1 MTLNQKIEEFEALTI
16 YISTLYS
23 RKAHDYGDS
32 FGNQW
37 QKFGILSA
45 VIRMSDKLNRVKTLM
60 QDERQVDDESMR
72 DTLLDL
78 ASYAIMSVIELE
90 NDQADGDK
98 DINVPGKESGEWVHA
113 EANGDEDRFWCSVCR
128 DRGGTWPGPPPF
140 EYCPHCGA
148 KMKRRTPDDDQW
160 LEKEKTE
167 DN

>member
-1 MTLNQKIEEFEALTI
+1 MTLEEKRERFNDLSA
-16 YISTLYS
+16 YISALYS
-23 RKAHDYGDS
+23 RKSHDYGDS

-37 QKFGILSA
+37 KEFGILSA

-60 QDERQVDDESMR
+60 REERQVNDESMK

-90 NDQADGDK
+90 NDQENEARADG
-98 DINVPGKESGEWVHA
+98 GQKECVSAPKTGEWVHA
-113 EANGDEDRFWCSVCR
+113 EGEEDLFWCSVCK

-148 KMKRRTPDDDQW
+148 KMKER
-160 LEKEKTE
+160 K
-167 DN
+167 DNKQ